1 MSNPTGLVDTFRA
14 RPEGASRFLASDA
27 LEQVRFRGMVL
38 ASHVVISFYG
48 FWLPNDPRGS
58 NSVFV
63 RSWRLLPFGLA
74 TKVKHRRSVAHDSH
88 DRALR
93 LAAKK
98 ALCYKPVVIN
108 GRQARAIARG
118 FAKAVERNGYV
129 IFACSILP
137 THIHLVIARHR
148 YGVEQIVNLLKGA
161 ATRQLVDEG
170 LHPLAK
176 FPRKDGSLPSPWAK
190 GLRKVFRSTPAEV
203 QQSIGYAWDNLADA
217 GLKPQSWSFIAAYNG

>member
-1 MSNPTGLVDTFRA
+1 MRKAKPCRYVFA
-14 RPEGASRFLASDA
+14 
-27 LEQVRFRGMVL
+27 MVL

-74 TKVKHRRSVAHDSH
+74 TKVTHRRSVAHDPRG
-88 DRALR
+88 RAVR

-129 IFACSILP
+129 VHACSILP
-137 THIHLVIARHR
+137 THVHLVIGRHS

-161 ATRQLVDEG
+161 ATRQLLEEG
-170 LHPLAK
+170 LHPLAA
-176 FPRKDGSLPSPWAK
+176 FPREDGSLPSPWAK
-190 GLRKVFRSTPAEV
+190 GLRKVFRSTPDEV
-203 QQSIGYAWDNLADA
+203 RQSIGYAEDNLVDV
-217 GLKPQSWSFIAAYNG
+217 GLKPQPWSFVTPYNE